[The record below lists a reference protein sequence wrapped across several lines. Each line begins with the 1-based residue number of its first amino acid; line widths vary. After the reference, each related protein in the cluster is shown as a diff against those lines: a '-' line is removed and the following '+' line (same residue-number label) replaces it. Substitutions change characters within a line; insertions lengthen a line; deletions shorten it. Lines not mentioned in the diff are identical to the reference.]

1 MPKRKTYGSVW
12 AAMVI
17 LFETDVSVFVH
28 TGIVTEAELTNVIL
42 NISKRFDKREKK
54 MNENARGRMNNL

>member
-1 MPKRKTYGSVW
+1 
-12 AAMVI
+12 MVI

-54 MNENARGRMNNL
+54 MNESARGRMNNL

>member
-1 MPKRKTYGSVW
+1 MPKRKTHGSVR

-42 NISKRFDKREKK
+42 NILKCFDKREKK
-54 MNENARGRMNNL
+54 NERKCERTYE